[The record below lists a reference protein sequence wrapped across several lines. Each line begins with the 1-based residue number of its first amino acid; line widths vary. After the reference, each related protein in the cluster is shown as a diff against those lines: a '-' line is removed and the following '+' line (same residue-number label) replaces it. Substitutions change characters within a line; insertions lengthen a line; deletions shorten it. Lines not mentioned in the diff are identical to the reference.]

1 MKNILLVAILF
12 TLFSCK
18 GQSNSETAVSKDYK
32 VTKSEAEW
40 KKSLTAEEYEVLRE
54 KGTERAHAG
63 EYVNN
68 FEKGKYVCAA
78 CNNLIFNSDTKFRS
92 DCGWPSFDQAIK
104 GSVVYKEDNTFMM
117 QRTEVLCGKCGGHL
131 GHVFDDGP
139 KQTTGKRYCM
149 NSIAMKFIPE
159 AK

>member
-1 MKNILLVAILF
+1 MKNIFLVAILF

-18 GQSNSETAVSKDYK
+18 GQSNNETATAKHFPVNKTD
-32 VTKSEAEW
+32 AEW
-40 KKSLTAEEYEVLRE
+40 KKSLTAEEYEVLRL
-54 KGTERAHAG
+54 KGTERAHSG
-63 EYVNN
+63 EYVNT

-104 GSVVYKEDNTFMM
+104 GSVTYKEDNSFLM
-117 QRTEVLCGKCGGHL
+117 QRTEVLCAKCDGHL

-139 KQTTGKRYCM
+139 QDTTGKRYCM
-149 NSIAMKFIPE
+149 NSIAMKFIPDG
-159 AK
+159 K

>member
-1 MKNILLVAILF
+1 MKNILLIVVLF

-18 GQSNSETAVSKDYK
+18 GQSNSEAISNKNYEVN
-32 VTKSEAEW
+32 KSEAEW
-40 KKSLTAEEYEVLRE
+40 KKSLTAEEYEVLR
-54 KGTERAHAG
+54 KSGTERAHSG
-63 EYVNN
+63 EYVNT

-78 CNNLIFNSDTKFRS
+78 CNNLIFKSDTKFRS

-104 GSVVYKEDNTFMM
+104 GSVVYKDDNTFMM
-117 QRTEVLCGKCGGHL
+117 QRTEVLCSKCGGHL

-139 KQTTGKRYCM
+139 KDTTGKRYCM

-159 AK
+159 QK

>member
-1 MKNILLVAILF
+1 MKNIFLIAILF

-18 GQSNSETAVSKDYK
+18 GQSNNDTSVKQKYQ
-32 VTKSEAEW
+32 VNKSDAEW
-40 KKSLTAEEYEVLRE
+40 KKSLTAEEYEVLRK

-63 EYVNN
+63 EYVNK
-68 FEKGKYVCAA
+68 FEKGKYVCTA

-104 GSVVYKEDNTFMM
+104 GSVVYHNDTSLMM
-117 QRTEVLCGKCGGHL
+117 ERTEVLCAKCGGHL

-139 KQTTGKRYCM
+139 IATTGKRYCM
-149 NSIAMKFIPE
+149 NSIALKFIPDN
-159 AK
+159 K

>member
-18 GQSNSETAVSKDYK
+18 GQSNSETAVSKEYK

>member
-1 MKNILLVAILF
+1 MKNILLVVILF

-18 GQSNSETAVSKDYK
+18 GQSNSEMASSKEYK
-32 VTKSEAEW
+32 VTKSDAEW
-40 KKSLTAEEYEVLRE
+40 KKSLTAEEYEVLRG
-54 KGTERAHAG
+54 KGTERAHSG
-63 EYVNN
+63 EYVNT

-78 CNNLIFNSDTKFRS
+78 CNNLIFNSDKKFRS

-104 GSVVYKEDNTFMM
+104 GSVIYKEDNTFMM

-139 KQTTGKRYCM
+139 KDTTGKRYCM

-159 AK
+159 QK

>member
-1 MKNILLVAILF
+1 MKNILLIAILF

-18 GQSNSETAVSKDYK
+18 GQSNSETKTSTEYK
-32 VTKSEAEW
+32 ITKSDAEW
-40 KKSLTAEEYEVLRE
+40 KKSLTAEEYEVIR
-54 KGTERAHAG
+54 KSGTERPHSG
-63 EYVNN
+63 EYVNT

-104 GSVVYKEDNTFMM
+104 GSVVYKDDNTFMM

-139 KQTTGKRYCM
+139 VATTGKRYCI
-149 NSIAMKFIPE
+149 NSIAMKFIPQE
-159 AK
+159 K

>member
-18 GQSNSETAVSKDYK
+18 GQSNSETAVSKEYK

-104 GSVVYKEDNTFMM
+104 GSVVYKDDNTFMM